1 MAHAVFARSSV
12 STLSTSGDSSTMRK
26 YTAFL
31 TSLALGTAV
40 AAAPALAQPA
50 PAAAPAGV
58 TRTPGTTV
66 YDSEGQAIGPIDS
79 SDGATV
85 VVTVGDRPA
94 ALPASAFMQTDK
106 GTAITLTLAQLNAA
120 LDQQAAAA
128 DAQLTAALQPG
139 ADIKG
144 VNGASVVGKVK
155 TADAEG
161 VVVTT
166 AGGDVRLPRK
176 AFFVAAHGL
185 STSFS
190 AEQFAAAVAEATT
203 PDTDATD
210 DAAAD
215 TGAAADAEPVAKPA
229 D

>member
-1 MAHAVFARSSV
+1 
-12 STLSTSGDSSTMRK
+12 MRK
-26 YTAFL
+26 YAALL
-31 TSLALGTAV
+31 TSLALG
-40 AAAPALAQPA
+40 AAIAGTPALAQSA
-50 PAAAPAGV
+50 PAAAPAGP
-58 TRTPGTTV
+58 TLTPGTTV
-66 YDSEGQAIGPIDS
+66 YDSEGQTIGPIAS

-85 VVTVGDRPA
+85 VVTVGDKPA

-106 GTAITLTLAQLNAA
+106 GTAITLTLAQLTAA

-144 VNGASVVGKVK
+144 VNGGSVVGKVK
-155 TADAEG
+155 TADAQG

-166 AGGDVRLPRK
+166 AQGDVRLPRN

-190 AEQFAAAVAEATT
+190 AEQFAAAVAEATA
-203 PDTDATD
+203 P
-210 DAAAD
+210 DAAAAD
-215 TGAAADAEPVAKPA
+215 DAAADAEPAADAAQPA
-229 D
+229 N

>member
-1 MAHAVFARSSV
+1 
-12 STLSTSGDSSTMRK
+12 MRK
-26 YTAFL
+26 HTAFL
-31 TSLALGTAV
+31 ASLALATAMT
-40 AAAPALAQPA
+40 AAPALAQSA

-58 TRTPGTTV
+58 TLTAGTTV
-66 YDSEGQAIGPIDS
+66 YDSEGQAIGPIAS

-106 GTAITLTLAQLNAA
+106 GTAITLSLTQLNAA

-166 AGGDVRLPRK
+166 AEGDVRLPRK

-190 AEQFAAAVAEATT
+190 AEQFAAAVAEAKA
-203 PDTDATD
+203 PDAAAAD
-210 DAAAD
+210 DAATDAEP
-215 TGAAADAEPVAKPA
+215 AADAAQPA
-229 D
+229 N

>member
-1 MAHAVFARSSV
+1 
-12 STLSTSGDSSTMRK
+12 MRK
-26 YTAFL
+26 YAAFL
-31 TSLALGTAV
+31 TSLALGTAM
-40 AAAPALAQPA
+40 AAGVPAFAQAA
-50 PAAAPAGV
+50 PAAAPAGPTLTV
-58 TRTPGTTV
+58 GTTV
-66 YDSEGQAIGPIDS
+66 YDSEGQTIGPIAS

-85 VVTVGDRPA
+85 VVTVGDKPA

-106 GTAITLTLAQLNAA
+106 GTAITLTLAQLTAA

-144 VNGASVVGKVK
+144 VNGGSVVGKVK
-155 TADAEG
+155 TADAQG

-166 AGGDVRLPRK
+166 AQGDVRLPRK

-190 AEQFAAAVAEATT
+190 AEQFAAAVAEAKT
-203 PDTDATD
+203 PDAAATD

-215 TGAAADAEPVAKPA
+215 ADTTSDAAKPA
-229 D
+229 N

>member
-1 MAHAVFARSSV
+1 
-12 STLSTSGDSSTMRK
+12 MRK
-26 YTAFL
+26 YAAFL
-31 TSLALGTAV
+31 TSLALGTAM
-40 AAAPALAQPA
+40 AAGAPAFAQA
-50 PAAAPAGV
+50 PAAAPAGPTLTV
-58 TRTPGTTV
+58 GTTV
-66 YDSEGQAIGPIDS
+66 YDSEGQTIGPIAS

-85 VVTVGDRPA
+85 VVTVGDKPA

-106 GTAITLTLAQLNAA
+106 GTAITLTLAQLTAA

-144 VNGASVVGKVK
+144 VNGGSVVGKVK

-166 AGGDVRLPRK
+166 AQGDVRLPRK

-190 AEQFAAAVAEATT
+190 AEQFAAAVAEAKT
-203 PDTDATD
+203 PDAAATD

-215 TGAAADAEPVAKPA
+215 ADTTSDAAKPA
-229 D
+229 N

>member
-1 MAHAVFARSSV
+1 
-12 STLSTSGDSSTMRK
+12 MRK
-26 YTAFL
+26 HTAFL
-31 TSLALGTAV
+31 ASLALATAMT
-40 AAAPALAQPA
+40 AAPALAQSA

-58 TRTPGTTV
+58 TLTAGTTV
-66 YDSEGQAIGPIDS
+66 YDSEGQAIGPIAS

-106 GTAITLTLAQLNAA
+106 GTAITLSLTQLNAA

-166 AGGDVRLPRK
+166 AEGDVRLPRK

-190 AEQFAAAVAEATT
+190 AEQFAAAVAEAMA
-203 PDTDATD
+203 PDAAAAD
-210 DAAAD
+210 DAATDAEP
-215 TGAAADAEPVAKPA
+215 AADAAQPA
-229 D
+229 N